1 MAHERVIRG
10 GTVHDGSGAP
20 GYVADVRIAD
30 GKIVEVGEALRG
42 DDVLDA
48 SGCVVAPGFIDIH
61 THYDAQVFWDPG
73 LRPSSSHGVTTVV
86 AGNCGFTIAPTRAEH
101 HDVIVHTL
109 ENVEDM
115 DADTLTEGIV
125 WEFETF
131 PQYLD
136 LVQSRGT
143 MLNYTSYFGHSALRL
158 YVMGDA
164 AYERAAK
171 PEEIAQMCVL
181 LREAI
186 DAGAAG
192 FSSSFSYAHRGVDG
206 KPVPSRFADRD
217 EVEALYLAAGETG
230 KGAVLATPG
239 EQCSYPDFY
248 ALAAKI
254 GRPFFWPLFALPDG
268 RHLEHLERHREGLAQ
283 GLDVWPQVTPRPLTM
298 QFTMAD
304 AYSLNTGTVF
314 GELMK
319 VGRAVRVAAYRDPEW
334 RALAAADLEQSPMKP
349 RWDTFEVSE
358 SDRFPEL
365 VGRRVGELAR
375 ERGCSPL
382 DVMCELAVAE
392 DLSTR
397 FRAYIAN
404 DDPDGVAELLTQDHV
419 ALGLSDAGAH
429 VDQLCDAPLSTDLL
443 GTWVRD
449 RQVLPLERAVRMLS
463 GQQADI
469 FGFVGRGYVREGHWA
484 DLVVFDP
491 DTVAPGPTTR
501 RRDFPANGERLTCE
515 EPVGLRHVLVNGAP
529 IRRDEVQVPVP
540 EDPAARPGTRPVLA

>member
-1 MAHERVIRG
+1 MAELVIRG

-20 GYVADVRIAD
+20 GRAADVRVVD
-30 GKIVEVGEALRG
+30 GKIVEIGRELRG

-61 THYDAQVFWDPG
+61 THYDAQVFWDPA
-73 LRPSSSHGVTTVV
+73 LRPSSYHGVTTVV
-86 AGNCGFTIAPTRAEH
+86 AGNCGFTLAPTRAEH
-101 HDVIVHTL
+101 HEVIVRTL

-115 DADTLTEGIV
+115 DPATLTEGIV
-125 WEFETF
+125 WQFETF

-136 LVQSRGT
+136 LVRARGT
-143 MLNYTSYFGHSALRL
+143 MLNFTSYFGHSAVRL
-158 YVMGDA
+158 FVMGDA
-164 AYERAAK
+164 AYERTAK
-171 PEEIAQMCVL
+171 PEEIAQMCEL

-186 DAGAAG
+186 AAGAAG

-206 KPVPSRFADRD
+206 KPVPSRFAARD
-217 EVEALYLAAGETG
+217 EVEALYTAAGEAG
-230 KGAVLATPG
+230 RGAVLATPG
-239 EQCSYPDFY
+239 EQCTYPDFY
-248 ALAAKI
+248 ELQAKI

-268 RHLEHLERHREGLAQ
+268 RHLEHLERHREGLAR

-314 GELMK
+314 GELLK
-319 VGRAVRVAAYRDPEW
+319 VGRAVRLAAYRDPEW
-334 RALAAADLEQSPMKP
+334 RALAAADLEQSPMRP

-358 SDRFPEL
+358 SERFPEL
-365 VGRRVGELAR
+365 VGRRVADIAR
-375 ERGCSPL
+375 ERGASPL
-382 DVMCELAVAE
+382 DVMCEIAVAE
-392 DLSTR
+392 DLATR

-404 DDPDGVAELLTQDHV
+404 DDAEAVGNLLTQDHV

-449 RQVLPLERAVRMLS
+449 RQVLPLEQAIRKLS
-463 GQQADI
+463 GEPADI
-469 FGFVGRGYVREGHWA
+469 FGFAGRGYVREGCWA

-491 DTVAPGPTTR
+491 DTVAPGPTRR
-501 RRDFPANGERLTCE
+501 RRDFPANGGRLTCE
-515 EPVGLRHVLVNGAP
+515 DPVGVRHVLVNGTP
-529 IRRDEVQVPVP
+529 IRRDEVQLPVP
-540 EDPAARPGTRPVLA
+540 EDPAARPGTRPLVA

>member
-1 MAHERVIRG
+1 MSGELVIRG
-10 GTVHDGSGAP
+10 GTVVDGTGAP
-20 GYVADVRIAD
+20 GYTADVRIAD
-30 GKIVEVGEALRG
+30 GRVVEIGPGLRG

-48 SGCVVAPGFIDIH
+48 ADCVVAPGVVDIH
-61 THYDAQVFWDPG
+61 THYDAQVFWDPA
-73 LRPSSSHGVTTVV
+73 LRPTSYHGVTTVV
-86 AGNCGFTIAPTRAEH
+86 AGNCGFAIAPTRAEH
-101 HDVIVHTL
+101 HEVIVRTL

-115 DADTLTEGIV
+115 DAATLTEGIA

-131 PQYLD
+131 PQYME

-143 MLNYTSYFGHSALRL
+143 MLNYTCYVGHTALRL

-164 AYERAAK
+164 AYERAASA
-171 PEEIAQMCVL
+171 EEIARMCAL
-181 LREAI
+181 LQEGIA
-186 DAGAAG
+186 AGAAG

-206 KPVPSRFADRD
+206 KPVPSRFAARD
-217 EVEALYLAAGETG
+217 EVEALYMAAGATG

-239 EQCSYPDFY
+239 EQCTYPDFY
-248 ALAAKI
+248 ALQEKV

-268 RHLEHLERHREGLAQ
+268 KHLEHLERHREGLAR

-304 AYSLNTGTVF
+304 AYSLNTGQVF

-319 VGRAVRVAAYRDPEW
+319 VGTAVRLAAYRDPEW
-334 RALAAADLEQSPMKP
+334 RALAAADLEHSPMKP
-349 RWDTFEVSE
+349 RWNTFEVSE
-358 SDRFPEL
+358 STRFPEL
-365 VGRRVGELAR
+365 VGRRVGDLAR
-375 ERGCSPL
+375 ERGVGPF

-392 DLSTR
+392 DLATR

-404 DDPDGVAELLTQDHV
+404 DDPDQVAGLLTHDHV

-443 GTWVRD
+443 GTWVRE
-449 RQVLPLERAVRMLS
+449 RQVLTVERAVRMLS

-469 FGFVGRGYVREGHWA
+469 FGFADRGYVREGAWA

-501 RRDFPANGERLTCE
+501 VRDFPAAGERLTSE
-515 EPVGLRHVLVNGAP
+515 QPVGVRHVLVNGTP
-529 IRRDEVQVPVP
+529 IRRDEVQLPTP
-540 EDPAARPGTRPVLA
+540 EAAADRPGTLPVIA